1 LDPQPLHEDP
11 RPKSGKSRLNLSGTI
26 LEEKSFGSDQ
36 KEIKLKRRAHDLKNQ
51 DASYSQTQGFN
62 LLQMSPN

>member
-1 LDPQPLHEDP
+1 LDESHKLDPQPLHEDP

-36 KEIKLKRRAHDLKNQ
+36 KEIKLKRRAHD
-51 DASYSQTQGFN
+51 
-62 LLQMSPN
+62 